1 MVNADICPFL
11 MVKIQIFR
19 TVHFNEMRE
28 VLNDKQDMKHL
39 ILDRVDEQLAAEVRI
54 LLLFYLNLILLFYFI
69 K

>member
-1 MVNADICPFL
+1 

-54 LLLFYLNLILLFYFI
+54 LLLFYLNLILLFYII